1 MLYQNSVSWFYQHKK
16 NINKFSL
23 FSFFYFIHPKNHG
36 IYFQLTN
43 NHGIF
48 LLKKIDL
55 SFDQII

>member
-16 NINKFSL
+16 KLIFSFL
-23 FSFFYFIHPKNHG
+23 FFYFIHPKNHG